1 MKNVFIMFFML
12 TALSALSQNKE
23 TERLIEVNGKAEMEI
38 VPDEIT
44 FIVGIEE
51 YWKEEF
57 EKRKDVKDY
66 KTKVPLAEIEDD
78 FIRNLRKAGIE
89 KEDVKVKNMGNYWR
103 NRGKEFLYSKQFEI
117 KVTDLSKINKL
128 TQLLDSKGIKY
139 MNIGELDHSRM
150 DEYKKQVKI
159 DALKDAREK
168 AQYLVESIGSQL
180 GEVVTI
186 SELNDGY
193 FQPITRSNEM
203 MMMKAG
209 SADMN
214 TESIDEVQNIKLE
227 YQVRA
232 VFRIK

>member
-1 MKNVFIMFFML
+1 MKNVIILLFLATSL
-12 TALSALSQNKE
+12 TVVSQNKE
-23 TERLIEVNGKAEMEI
+23 TERLIEINGKAEMEI
-38 VPDEIT
+38 IPDEIT

-57 EKRKDVKDY
+57 EKKKDVKDY

-78 FIRNLRKAGIE
+78 FIKNLRKAGID

-117 KVTDLSKINKL
+117 KVTDLSKINQL
-128 TQLLDSKGIKY
+128 TQLLDAKGIKY
-139 MNIGELDHSRM
+139 MNIGWLNHSKM
-150 DEYKKQVKI
+150 DEFKKQVKI

-168 AQYLVESIGSQL
+168 AQYLVESIGSEL

-186 SELNDGY
+186 SE
-193 FQPITRSNEM
+193 ITDSYIRPMRAESM

-209 SADMN
+209 AADMEM
-214 TESIDEVQNIKLE
+214 ESVDEVQNIKLE

>member
-1 MKNVFIMFFML
+1 MKNVIILLFLATSL
-12 TALSALSQNKE
+12 TVVSQNKE
-23 TERLIEVNGKAEMEI
+23 TERLIEINGKAEMEI
-38 VPDEIT
+38 IPDEIT

-57 EKRKDVKDY
+57 EKKKDVKDY

-78 FIRNLRKAGIE
+78 FIKNLRKAGID

-117 KVTDLSKINKL
+117 KVTDLSKINQL
-128 TQLLDSKGIKY
+128 TQLLDAKGIKY
-139 MNIGELDHSRM
+139 MNIGGLNHSKM
-150 DEYKKQVKI
+150 DEFKKQVKI

-168 AQYLVESIGSQL
+168 AQYLVESIGSEL

-186 SELNDGY
+186 SE
-193 FQPITRSNEM
+193 ITDSYIRPMRAESM

-209 SADMN
+209 AADMEM
-214 TESIDEVQNIKLE
+214 ESIDEVQNIKLE

>member
-1 MKNVFIMFFML
+1 MATSLVAM
-12 TALSALSQNKE
+12 SQNKE
-23 TERLIEVNGKAEMEI
+23 TERLIDVNGKAEMEI

-66 KTKVPLAEIEDD
+66 KTKVNLAEIEDD
-78 FIRNLRKAGIE
+78 FIKNLRKAGIN

-117 KVTDLSKINKL
+117 KVTDLSKINQL
-128 TQLLDSKGIKY
+128 TQLLDAKGIKF
-139 MNIGELDHSRM
+139 MNIGELNHSKM
-150 DEYKKQVKI
+150 EEFKKQVKI

-168 AQYLVESIGSQL
+168 AQYLVESIGSEL
-180 GEVVTI
+180 GEVVTV
-186 SELNDGY
+186 SEMNDRY
-193 FQPITRSNEM
+193 FPPITRSQEM

-209 SADMN
+209 SADMI

>member
-1 MKNVFIMFFML
+1 MKNAITLLFLAVAL
-12 TALSALSQNKE
+12 TAISQNKE
-23 TERLIEVNGKAEMEI
+23 TERLIDVNGKGEMEI

-78 FIRNLRKAGIE
+78 FIKNLRKAGIE
-89 KEDVKVKNMGNYWR
+89 KENVKVKNMGNYQR
-103 NRGKEFLYSKQFEI
+103 DRGKEFLYSKQFEV
-117 KVTDLSKINKL
+117 KVSDLSKIN
-128 TQLLDSKGIKY
+128 QLAQLMDAKGIKY
-139 MNIGELDHSRM
+139 MRIGELNHSKM
-150 DEYKKQVKI
+150 DEFKKQVKI
-159 DALKDAREK
+159 DALKNAREK
-168 AQYLVESIGSQL
+168 AQYLVESIGSEL

-186 SELNDGY
+186 SEMSDNY
-193 FQPITRSNEM
+193 FRPMRAES

-209 SADMN
+209 SADMD

>member
-1 MKNVFIMFFML
+1 MKNVIILLFL
-12 TALSALSQNKE
+12 ATSLNVVSQNKE
-23 TERLIEVNGKAEMEI
+23 TERLIEINGKAEMEI
-38 VPDEIT
+38 NPDEIT

-57 EKRKDVKDY
+57 EKKKDVKDY

-78 FIRNLRKAGIE
+78 FIKNLRKAGID

-117 KVTDLSKINKL
+117 KVTDLSKINQL
-128 TQLLDSKGIKY
+128 TQLLDAKGIKY
-139 MNIGELDHSRM
+139 MNIGWLNHSKM
-150 DEYKKQVKI
+150 DEFKKQVKI

-168 AQYLVESIGSQL
+168 AQYLVESIGSEL

-186 SELNDGY
+186 SE
-193 FQPITRSNEM
+193 ITDSYIRPMRAESM

-209 SADMN
+209 AADMEM
-214 TESIDEVQNIKLE
+214 ESVDEVQNIKLE

>member
-1 MKNVFIMFFML
+1 MKKSAILLFL
-12 TALSALSQNKE
+12 TFSLAAISQNKE
-23 TERLIEVNGKAEMEI
+23 TERLIEVSGRSEMEI
-38 VPDEIT
+38 MPDEIT
-44 FIVGIEE
+44 FLVGIEE

-78 FIRNLRKAGIE
+78 FIKNLLKAGID
-89 KEDVKVKNMGNYWR
+89 KEEVKVKNIGNYLR

-128 TQLLDSKGIKY
+128 TQLLDSKGIKT
-139 MNIGELDHSRM
+139 MNVGELNHSKM

-159 DALKDAREK
+159 DALKDAKAK
-168 AQYLVESIGSQL
+168 AQYLVESIGSAL

-186 SELNDGY
+186 SEINDGY
-193 FQPITRSNEM
+193 IRPMRAES
-203 MMMKAG
+203 MMMKAAA
-209 SADMN
+209 ADMN
-214 TESIDEVQNIKLE
+214 YESAGEMQNIKLE